1 MKTVFFSLRMRFLY
15 VYNKSTFIDRK
26 VINAYHLIMLNINLH
41 NIIGIRKKLQTTA
54 LK

>member
-1 MKTVFFSLRMRFLY
+1 MY
-15 VYNKSTFIDRK
+15 IIKSTFIDRK
-26 VINAYHLIMLNINLH
+26 VINTYHLIMLNINLH

>member
-1 MKTVFFSLRMRFLY
+1 MRFY
-15 VYNKSTFIDRK
+15 MYIIKAFIDRK